1 MENLSNEELVS
12 LIYEDDSS
20 EDLLGRLIK
29 NLTPMMVKIGKKH
42 LSKLYLYDVDDYIQ
56 EGTVVLWKLIQSRKH
71 DGKRKFSNLFYSAFE
86 HKCINLYRDYVLK
99 NMVQLY
105 TDEDYYNYGYRVV
118 TLVEDEYAQ
127 QYREKQRERNKR
139 WYEKTHG
146 TSPKAPKLSEE
157 ERKERNR
164 QRARE
169 YYLRNK
175 EKCQE
180 AKRRWYRENREY
192 ALEYQRAYG
201 QSIRTGINDF
211 EKRRK

>member
-56 EGTVVLWKLIQSRKH
+56 EGTVVLWKLIQSRKY

-118 TLVEDEYAQ
+118 TLVEDEYVQ

-201 QSIRTGINDF
+201 QSVRTGVNDF

>member
-1 MENLSNEELVS
+1 
-12 LIYEDDSS
+12 
-20 EDLLGRLIK
+20 
-29 NLTPMMVKIGKKH
+29 MMVKIGKKH

-56 EGTVVLWKLIQSRKH
+56 EGTVVLWRLIQSRKY

-105 TDEDYYNYGYRVV
+105 TGEDYYNYGYRVV
-118 TLVEDEYAQ
+118 TLVEDEYVQ

>member
-56 EGTVVLWKLIQSRKH
+56 EGTVVLWRLIQSRKY

-105 TDEDYYNYGYRVV
+105 TGEDYYNYGYHVV
-118 TLVEDEYAQ
+118 TLVEDEYVQ

-164 QRARE
+164 QRTRE

>member
-56 EGTVVLWKLIQSRKH
+56 EGTVVLWRLIQSRKY

-105 TDEDYYNYGYRVV
+105 TGEDYYNYGYRVV
-118 TLVEDEYAQ
+118 TLVEDEYVQ

-146 TSPKAPKLSEE
+146 TSSKAPKLSEE

-164 QRARE
+164 QRSRE

-180 AKRRWYRENREY
+180 SKRRWYRENREY

-201 QSIRTGINDF
+201 QSLRAGINNF

>member
-1 MENLSNEELVS
+1 MPLLIWVWMLNLLNKKFDNSENF
-12 LIYEDDSS
+12 
-20 EDLLGRLIK
+20 
-29 NLTPMMVKIGKKH
+29 
-42 LSKLYLYDVDDYIQ
+42 
-56 EGTVVLWKLIQSRKH
+56 W
-71 DGKRKFSNLFYSAFE
+71 
-86 HKCINLYRDYVLK
+86 
-99 NMVQLY
+99 
-105 TDEDYYNYGYRVV
+105 YNYI
-118 TLVEDEYAQ
+118 
-127 QYREKQRERNKR
+127 ERNKR

-201 QSIRTGINDF
+201 QSVRTGVNDF

>member
-56 EGTVVLWKLIQSRKH
+56 EGTVVLWRLIQSRKY
-71 DGKRKFSNLFYSAFE
+71 DGKRKFSNIFYSAFE

-105 TDEDYYNYGYRVV
+105 TGEDYYNYGYRVV
-118 TLVEDEYAQ
+118 TLVEDEYVQ

-201 QSIRTGINDF
+201 QSVRTGVNDF

>member
-56 EGTVVLWKLIQSRKH
+56 EGTVVLWRLIQSRKY

-118 TLVEDEYAQ
+118 TLVEDEYVQ

-201 QSIRTGINDF
+201 QSVRTGVNDF

>member
-56 EGTVVLWKLIQSRKH
+56 EGTVVLWRLIQSRKY

-105 TDEDYYNYGYRVV
+105 TGEDYYNYGYRVV
-118 TLVEDEYAQ
+118 TLVEDEYVQ

-146 TSPKAPKLSEE
+146 TSPKAHKLSEE

-201 QSIRTGINDF
+201 QSIRTGVNDF

>member
-56 EGTVVLWKLIQSRKH
+56 EGTVVLWRLIQSRKY

-105 TDEDYYNYGYRVV
+105 TGEDYYNYGYRVV
-118 TLVEDEYAQ
+118 TLVEDEYVQ

-201 QSIRTGINDF
+201 QSIHTGINDF

>member
-56 EGTVVLWKLIQSRKH
+56 EGTVVLWRLIQSRKY

-118 TLVEDEYAQ
+118 TLVEDEYVQ